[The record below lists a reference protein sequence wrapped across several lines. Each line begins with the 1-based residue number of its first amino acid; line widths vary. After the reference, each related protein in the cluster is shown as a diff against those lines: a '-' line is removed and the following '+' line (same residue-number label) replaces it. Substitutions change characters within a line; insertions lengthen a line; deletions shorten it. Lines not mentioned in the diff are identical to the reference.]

1 MRFKLKL
8 YNAKFG
14 VVKIT
19 GHWGK
24 KTKQA
29 KMGTAATQQ
38 LVTDNAKEYVD
49 TQKE

>member
-24 KTKQA
+24 KNQTSQN
-29 KMGTAATQQ
+29 GHGSNPT
-38 LVTDNAKEYVD
+38 VSY
-49 TQKE
+49 